1 MPEYAGSAIR
11 GALGHALKDMACFSA
26 RFHRG
31 HCQCL
36 ETEGCLYQQL
46 FDPLPRQCQAL
57 QLQYDAAPPLI
68 VQAHHLPEQLS
79 AQETAHF
86 DIMVLGQHAITQWPI
101 IQLALQ
107 RALMG
112 GIGWRHPQRGR
123 AQLTQVETLPVE
135 SAPNPIQ
142 SHSMHIQLLGHTR
155 LQHQGQI
162 LVAEDWQPEHWL
174 KAALRRQTLMRDAY
188 QLALPDI
195 HWPDL
200 QTDVT
205 AITWRNT
212 NLHDVD
218 WTRYS
223 NRQQQTM
230 PLNGVGGEFVLEQVS
245 PALQALLHYGQ
256 WLHVGKNSIFGLG
269 QYQIASSITGTA

>member
-1 MPEYAGSAIR
+1 MR
-11 GALGHALKDMACFSA
+11 GAFGHALKDMACLSA
-26 RFHRG
+26 NHNKG
-31 HCQCL
+31 KCGCQVEDACV
-36 ETEGCLYQQL
+36 YQQL
-46 FDPLPRQCQAL
+46 FSPVAQQSHALARQ
-57 QLQYDAAPPLI
+57 YNVSPPII
-68 VQAHHLPEQLS
+68 VQAHALPEVLEAGS
-79 AQETAHF
+79 HACF
-86 DIMVLGQHAITQWPI
+86 DVVCLGARANAQWPI

-162 LVAEDWQPEHWL
+162 LVVEDWQPEHWL